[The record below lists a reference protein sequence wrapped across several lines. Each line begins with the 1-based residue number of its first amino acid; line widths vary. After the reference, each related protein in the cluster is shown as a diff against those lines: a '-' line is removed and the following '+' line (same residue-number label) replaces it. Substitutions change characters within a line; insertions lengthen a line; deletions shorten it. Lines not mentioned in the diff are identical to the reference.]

1 MQGTEKI
8 RLYSSVRLCAGVC
21 CAPLMDGYLITSVG
35 LVWFLSDFVCADNS
49 PWLVGFSAFAYIF
62 GSFFG
67 TLFGGWIG
75 DRMGRR
81 ALYNCLPFCLAALC
95 AMQTVCTAPISLIAV
110 RFLLGFVTGADSP
123 CSQAMA
129 AENSPKQVRAKT
141 LTWLMNAWFIGAILS
156 ACIAWFIKEMSLSW
170 MVYPSIAAVLALI
183 SAWAR
188 MGAPESVLWLLHHGR
203 GAEAEYSLAI
213 LGLSSTSELTEEE
226 SLQGSTRFNRRTIG
240 KLIFISVFWFC
251 QAAPVT
257 AVLMFGPLL
266 LSAPDMSGE
275 TEFASTT
282 IAYLLFFIGSFG
294 ALGLIGQTKRRPLI
308 LWTFA
313 LMALGFLMLS
323 QVHLGSKLML
333 WAALAIYSLPYGIQS
348 VLDYVYPSEL
358 FSTSIR
364 ATALGILGSTS
375 RVGSMISSLLFPI
388 AFISYGQQAMC
399 FVGAFV
405 LAVGFA
411 VSYFYA
417 PKTHSKTGI

>member
-1 MQGTEKI
+1 MQTSDKI
-8 RLYSSVRLCAGVC
+8 RFYSLTRLCAGAC
-21 CAPLMDGYLITSVG
+21 CAPFMDGYLVTSVG
-35 LVWFLSDFVCADNS
+35 LVWFLSDFIYADNS
-49 PWLVGFSAFAYIF
+49 PLLVGLSAFAYIF

-67 TLFGGWIG
+67 ALCGGWIG
-75 DRMGRR
+75 DRIGRR
-81 ALYNCLPFCLAALC
+81 ALYTRLPFCLAALC
-95 AMQTVCTAPISLIAV
+95 MLQTVCTTPISLIAA

-123 CSQAMA
+123 SAQAMA
-129 AENSPKQVRAKT
+129 AENSPKWFRAKS

-156 ACIAWFIKEMSLSW
+156 ACTAWFIKEMSLSW
-170 MVYPSIAAVLALI
+170 VVYPSFAALLALL
-183 SAWAR
+183 SAWVR
-188 MGAPESVLWLLHHGR
+188 SGAPESVLWLLHHGR
-203 GAEAEYSLAI
+203 TEEAERSLAI
-213 LGLSSTSELTEEE
+213 LSLSSAAQLADEEN
-226 SLQGSTRFNRRTIG
+226 LQGSSRFNRRTIG

-282 IAYLLFFIGSFG
+282 IAYLLFFIGSFA
-294 ALGLIGQTKRRPLI
+294 ALGLIGRTKRRPLI

-333 WAALAIYSLPYGIQS
+333 WAALTLYSLPYGVQS

-358 FSTSIR
+358 FPTSIR

-375 RVGSMISSLLFPI
+375 RLGSMISSLLFPI
-388 AFISYGQQAMC
+388 AFTSYGQQAMC
-399 FVGAFV
+399 FAGAFV

-417 PKTHSKTGI
+417 PETH

>member
-8 RLYSSVRLCAGVC
+8 RLYSSVRLCAGAC

-35 LVWFLSDFVCADNS
+35 LVWFLSDFVFADNS

-156 ACIAWFIKEMSLSW
+156 ASIAWFIKEMSLSW

-203 GAEAEYSLAI
+203 GAEAI

-226 SLQGSTRFNRRTIG
+226 SLRSSGRFNRRTIG

-294 ALGLIGQTKRRPLI
+294 ALGLIGRTKRRPLI

-333 WAALAIYSLPYGIQS
+333 WAALAIQS
-348 VLDYVYPSEL
+348 VLDYVYQSEL
-358 FSTSIR
+358 FPTSIR

-388 AFISYGQQAMC
+388 AFISYGQQMMC
-399 FVGAFV
+399 FAGAFV

-411 VSYFYA
+411 VSYFFA
-417 PKTHSKTGI
+417 PETYRAK